1 MARPL
6 RIAFPGAVY
15 HITSRGNERKA
26 IFWDAQDHDAFLE
39 ILHHV
44 ITRYNWFCHAYC
56 MMDNHYHLLIE
67 TPDGNLSIGMRQ
79 LNGVYTQLFNK
90 GHGRIGHLFQGR
102 FEAVVV
108 QKESHLLEA
117 CRYVVLNPVRAKM
130 VEAPHQWLWSS
141 YSATAGQRRPH
152 PCLTTE
158 WILGQLASDR
168 KTAEE
173 AYRRFV
179 EDGIAAESIW
189 KDLKGQSILG
199 GIGFVEKMSDHVKG
213 KESIPEIPKGQRFI
227 NRPTI
232 ESLFTEEVLRD
243 RRARDERVF
252 EAVEK
257 HGYTQREVAD
267 HLRLHFTSV
276 SRIMRTREGMSTK

>member
-6 RIAFPGAVY
+6 RIVFPGAVY

-44 ITRYNWFCHAYC
+44 ITRYNWFC
-56 MMDNHYHLLIE
+56 
-67 TPDGNLSIGMRQ
+67 Q
-79 LNGVYTQLFNK
+79 
-90 GHGRIGHLFQGR
+90 
-102 FEAVVV
+102 
-108 QKESHLLEA
+108 
-117 CRYVVLNPVRAKM
+117 
-130 VEAPHQWLWSS
+130 
-141 YSATAGQRRPH
+141 
-152 PCLTTE
+152 
-158 WILGQLASDR
+158 ILGQLASDR

-199 GIGFVEKMSDHVKG
+199 GFGFVEKMSDHVKG

-276 SRIMRTREGMSTK
+276 SRIMRTRETMSTK